1 MANDAMFAAGIDLNL
16 GDMLGSILPK
26 KTKRRKL
33 PVREARRVLLPAGSG
48 GNGTAFES
56 VRLPSV
62 WKLEQRGSC
71 ARYAEYTRFYA
82 DAIDENAERRRR
94 KCPGCPAFSKK
105 ENRIVV
111 DGECRFHVLRELS
124 EIASFS
130 SLIIV
135 PDLNLQKYA
144 GMEVIEEGLE
154 LVDELV
160 PDRTQG
166 DFRSI
171 HVFRRSR
178 TKKWTQPLPP

>member
-1 MANDAMFAAGIDLNL
+1 MV
-16 GDMLGSILPK
+16 
-26 KTKRRKL
+26 
-33 PVREARRVLLPAGSG
+33 PVRVVERVFCSGKARSVATPA
-48 GNGTAFES
+48 GNGTFES

-71 ARYAEYTRFYA
+71 ERYAEYIRFYA

-135 PDLNLQKYA
+135 PDLNLQKYE

-154 LVDELV
+154 LVDV
-160 PDRTQG
+160 YAPSRTEG

-178 TKKWTQPLPP
+178 SKKWTQPLPP

>member
-1 MANDAMFAAGIDLNL
+1 MVPVGQRRGFQ
-16 GDMLGSILPK
+16 GSDK
-26 KTKRRKL
+26 
-33 PVREARRVLLPAGSG
+33 ARRVLLPAGSG

-71 ARYAEYTRFYA
+71 ARYAEYIRFYA

>member
-1 MANDAMFAAGIDLNL
+1 M
-16 GDMLGSILPK
+16 S
-26 KTKRRKL
+26 
-33 PVREARRVLLPAGSG
+33 ERVDSSGKAKSVVSPAGSEE
-48 GNGTAFES
+48 NGTAFES

-71 ARYAEYTRFYA
+71 ERYAEYIRFYA

-105 ENRIVV
+105 DNRIVV

-135 PDLNLQKYA
+135 PDLNLQKYE

-154 LVDELV
+154 LVDV
-160 PDRTQG
+160 YTPSRTEG

-178 TKKWTQPLPP
+178 SKKWTQPLPP